1 MDNAPAPLPPSRAEA
16 QDLLAAM
23 PQRPRRHLA
32 VRDHLITGSIVLLS
46 LAAGLLAT
54 SGHAWWALA
63 PALAAALAAHHW
75 VARRVSRANEPRLK
89 ASTVT
94 TVFTVWLLLPIW
106 GGISRGDGAP
116 FPESLL
122 LAGLAPVA
130 WLVFYAVLL
139 VRR

>member
-1 MDNAPAPLPPSRAEA
+1 MDNEPAPRPPSRAEA

-23 PQRPRRHLA
+23 PQRPRRQLTI
-32 VRDHLITGSIVLLS
+32 RDHLITGGIVLLS
-46 LAAGLLAT
+46 LAAGLLAMG
-54 SGHAWWALA
+54 GHAWWALA
-63 PALAAALAAHHW
+63 PALGAVLAAHHW
-75 VARRVSRANEPRLK
+75 VARRLSRANEPRLR

-122 LAGLAPVA
+122 FAGLAPVA
-130 WLVFYAVLL
+130 WLAFYAVLL
-139 VRR
+139 LRR